1 MSEVPQEIP
10 TTIEATDDSSVSQ
23 TLTNLLDQVELQVKS
38 FRDIH
43 KHLKRLEKEIAKEH
57 KRLTKTPKTKRTVT
71 QKPIKVNSQMQKFL
85 SSMNVEGA
93 EDQAGCYTRQIMM
106 RGVSQYIKEKN
117 LQIEENKK
125 QWKPDATLS
134 KLFDLDK
141 KQHYTFMN
149 INGLISRVVESSA

>member
-1 MSEVPQEIP
+1 MSETPQETAI
-10 TTIEATDDSSVSQ
+10 TVEQSEDSNVSQ
-23 TLTNLLDQVELQVKS
+23 TLTNLLEQVELQVKS

-57 KRLTKTPKTKRTVT
+57 KRLSKTPKTKRTVT
-71 QKPIKVNSQMQKFL
+71 QKPIKVNANMQKFL
-85 SSMNVEGA
+85 TGLGTESPNGDGS
-93 EDQAGCYTRQIMM
+93 YTRQVMM
-106 RGVSQYIKEKN
+106 RGVSQYIKEKK
-117 LQIEENKK
+117 LQVEENKK
-125 QWKPDATLS
+125 QWKPDSHLC

>member
-1 MSEVPQEIP
+1 MTEVPQEIP
-10 TTIEATDDSSVSQ
+10 TTVEATDDSSVSQ

-43 KHLKRLEKEIAKEH
+43 RHLKRLEKEIAKEH

-71 QKPIKVNSQMQKFL
+71 QKPIKVNTNMQKFL
-85 SSMNVEGA
+85 TALSVEDLHG
-93 EDQAGCYTRQIMM
+93 EGCYTRQVMM

-125 QWKPDATLS
+125 QWKPDATLC

-149 INGLISRVVESSA
+149 INGLISRVVEPSS